1 MSFLNTLRLTLESI
15 ALKTCLWNCSNWRK
29 EGRKCFLKIHR
40 LTTSS
45 KNRSQSFNWEILS
58 AMLVIIVVKKR
69 NLESE
74 HFLKVQ
80 LILDRKEGI
89 PSLISGEE
97 KINISIEDEY

>member
-1 MSFLNTLRLTLESI
+1 
-15 ALKTCLWNCSNWRK
+15 
-29 EGRKCFLKIHR
+29 
-40 LTTSS
+40 
-45 KNRSQSFNWEILS
+45 
-58 AMLVIIVVKKR
+58 MLVIIVVKKR